1 MGATGVGTRR
11 PSTPRLGW
19 TATAVCAALLASL
32 VAIAPAREARA
43 ATIVPGID
51 VSKWQGNVDWTA
63 VGSTKVRYVIMR
75 ATIGNLPGQP
85 PAMDPKYLEYL
96 AGATANGL
104 IVGAYHRA
112 NVGLA
117 VNDART
123 EADYFVDHA
132 RIEGGDIL
140 PVLDIEKDHGL
151 SPDQMVDWVRTWVQR
166 VLARTGVHPML
177 YSSPS
182 FWTVRMGNST
192 WFADHG
198 YPLWIAHWGVTSP
211 TVPAGGWSGHGHR
224 FWQWT
229 SKGTVAGIT
238 GAVDRDRFNGG
249 HLQHGRIAS
258 ITVTPRPG
266 GKVTGPRISCGG
278 AASTCSRLAD
288 PDSVVTLTAVPDQ
301 GATLMRW
308 TGACAPAGSAP
319 TCDVTAL
326 GSKTVSAVFGFP
338 VELQRQ
344 GSGAGTVTSSP
355 AGVACGATCTTT
367 FAAGSSVDLT
377 ATPDSASAFTGWS
390 GGCAGLAHTCAVSI
404 SAPTTVVATFS
415 STVSIEENGAGTAF
429 GWGKAALAP
438 AIGGSYR
445 WERRAGAT
453 ISLPFS
459 GGATTLFT
467 VSGPRMG
474 KARVSIDGNAV
485 QTFDGYAPSTLTSVA
500 HRFEGLGAGAHVL
513 SVRVL
518 GTKRPASGG
527 TRVAVDA
534 LRWGG
539 TTRADP
545 PASATWASVPDAVA
559 SGGSYAVGDVR
570 DAFARVRFQ
579 GTGASARVRRGP
591 GMGRAEIWADGAFVR
606 VVDLYAPAPG
616 YATIALVSGL
626 ADRWH
631 TVRIV
636 VDGSH
641 RAASSGSTVTID
653 RWVVV

>member
-1 MGATGVGTRR
+1 MGATGVGARR
-11 PSTPRLGW
+11 PSTPRSRW
-19 TATAVCAALLASL
+19 TAAAVCVALLASL
-32 VAIAPAREARA
+32 LAILPAREARA

-51 VSKWQGNVDWTA
+51 VSKWQGDVDWTK
-63 VGSTKVRYVIMR
+63 VGSTSIRFVIMR

-85 PAMDPKYLEYL
+85 LAMDPKYLEYL

-112 NVGLA
+112 NVGLG
-117 VNDART
+117 VNDAT
-123 EADYFVDHA
+123 NEADYFVDHA

-151 SPDQMVDWVRTWVQR
+151 TPDQMVDWVRTWVQR
-166 VLARTGVHPML
+166 VLARTGVRPML
-177 YSSPS
+177 YSSPY

-211 TVPAGGWSGHGHR
+211 TVPAGNWSGHGYR

-229 SKGTVAGIT
+229 SKGSVAGIA
-238 GAVDRDRFNGG
+238 GAVDRDRSNGG
-249 HLQHGRIAS
+249 NLRHGRIAS

-266 GKVTGPRISCGG
+266 GRVTGPRISCGG

-288 PDSVVTLTAVPDQ
+288 PDSIVTLAADPVQ

-308 TGACAPAGSAP
+308 AGACASAGSAP

-326 GSKTVSAVFGFP
+326 GAKTVSAVFGFP
-338 VELQRQ
+338 LQVERQ
-344 GSGAGTVTSSP
+344 GSGAGSVTSSP
-355 AGVACGATCTTT
+355 AGVSCGASCTAT
-367 FAAGSSVDLT
+367 FPAGSTIDLT
-377 ATPDSASAFTGWS
+377 ATPSSASAFTGWS
-390 GGCAGLAHTCAVSI
+390 GGCSGLAPTCSVTI
-404 SAPTTVVATFS
+404 SAPTTVAATFS
-415 STVSIEENGAGTAF
+415 SKVSVEENGAGTAF
-429 GWGKAALAP
+429 GWGKAALAG

-453 ISLPFS
+453 ASFPFT
-459 GGATTLFT
+459 GRAVTLFT
-467 VSGPRMG
+467 VSGPAMG
-474 KARVSIDGNAV
+474 KGRVSIDGNVV
-485 QTFDGYAPSTLTSVA
+485 QTFDGYASATTTSVT
-500 HRFEGLGAGAHVL
+500 HRFEGLVAGAHVL

-518 GTKRPASGG
+518 GTKRPASVG

-539 TTRADP
+539 STAADP
-545 PASATWASVPDAVA
+545 PGASTWATVTNAAA
-559 SGGSYAVGDVR
+559 SGGTYAVSDVR
-570 DAFARVRFQ
+570 DAYTRLRFQ

-591 GMGRAEIWADGAFVR
+591 GMGRAEIWADGELER
-606 VVDLYAPAPG
+606 VVDLYAPTPG
-616 YATIALVSGL
+616 YATIALVAGL
-626 ADRWH
+626 QDRWH

-641 RAASSGSTVTID
+641 RSASAGSTVAID
-653 RWVVV
+653 RWVAF

>member
-1 MGATGVGTRR
+1 
-11 PSTPRLGW
+11 
-19 TATAVCAALLASL
+19 LLAL
-32 VAIAPAREARA
+32 APAREARA

-63 VGSTKVRYVIMR
+63 VGSTSTRFVIMR
-75 ATIGNLPGQP
+75 ATIGNTPTMAR
-85 PAMDPKYLEYL
+85 AMDPKYLEYL

-104 IVGAYHRA
+104 VVGAYHRA
-112 NVGLA
+112 HVGLA
-117 VNDART
+117 VNDARA

-132 RIEGGDIL
+132 QIEGGDIL
-140 PVLDIEKDHGL
+140 PVIDIEETHGL
-151 SPDQMVDWVRTWVQR
+151 NPDQLVEWVRTWVQR
-166 VLARTGVHPML
+166 VLARTGVHPMI
-177 YSSPS
+177 YASPN
-182 FWTVRMGNST
+182 FWIVNMGDST

-198 YPLWIAHWGVTSP
+198 YPLWVADWRGNAAPEVRAGNWG
-211 TVPAGGWSGHGHR
+211 GHGWT

-229 SKGTVAGIT
+229 SKGTVAGIDT
-238 GAVDRDRFNGG
+238 LVDRDRFNGG
-249 HLQHGRIAS
+249 NLQHGRIAS
-258 ITVTPRPG
+258 VTVTPRPG
-266 GKVTGPRISCGG
+266 GMVTGPRISCGG
-278 AASTCSRLAD
+278 AASTCTRLAD
-288 PDSVVTLTAVPDQ
+288 PDRVVTLTAVPDQ

-326 GSKTVSAVFGFP
+326 GAKTASAVFGFP
-338 VELQRQ
+338 VELERQ

-355 AGVACGATCTTT
+355 SGLSCGATCTAT
-367 FAAGSSVDLT
+367 FAAGSTIDLT

-404 SAPTTVVATFS
+404 SAPTTVGATFS
-415 STVSIEENGAGTAF
+415 STVSVEQDGMGTAF
-429 GWGKAALAP
+429 GWGKAALAG

-445 WERRAGAT
+445 WDRRAGAT

-459 GGATTLFT
+459 GGTATLFI
-467 VSGPRMG
+467 VSGPGMG
-474 KARVSIDGNAV
+474 KARVSIDGNVV
-485 QTFDGYAPSTLTSVA
+485 QTFDGYAPSVTSVA

-513 SVRVL
+513 SIRVL

-539 TTRADP
+539 TTVADP
-545 PASATWASVPDAVA
+545 AASATWAPVSDAAA
-559 SGGSYAVGDVR
+559 SGGTYAVSDVR
-570 DAFARVRFQ
+570 DAFSRLRFQ

-591 GMGRAEIWADGAFVR
+591 GMGRAEIWADGALVR

-616 YATIALVSGL
+616 YATIALVSAL

-641 RAASSGSTVTID
+641 RAASSGSNVTID

>member
-1 MGATGVGTRR
+1 MGAPGVGARR
-11 PSTPRLGW
+11 PSTPRSRR
-19 TATAVCAALLASL
+19 TAAAVCVALLASL
-32 VAIAPAREARA
+32 LAVAPAREARA

-51 VSKWQGNVDWTA
+51 VSKWQGNVNWTK
-63 VGSTKVRYVIMR
+63 VGSTSTRFVIMR

-85 PAMDPKYLEYL
+85 LAMDPKYLEYL

-117 VNDART
+117 VNDATT

-151 SPDQMVDWVRTWVQR
+151 SPDQMVDWVRTWAQR

-177 YSSPS
+177 YSSPY

-211 TVPAGGWSGHGHR
+211 SVPAGNWSGHGYR

-229 SKGTVAGIT
+229 SKGSVAGIA

-249 HLQHGRIAS
+249 NLRHGRIAS

-266 GKVTGPRISCGG
+266 GRVTGPRISCGA

-288 PDSVVTLTAVPDQ
+288 PDSIVTLTAVPAQ
-301 GATLMRW
+301 GARLMRW
-308 TGACAPAGSAP
+308 AGACAPAGSAP
-319 TCDVTAL
+319 TCGVTAL
-326 GSKTVSAVFGFP
+326 GAKTVSAVFGFALQ
-338 VELQRQ
+338 VERQ
-344 GSGAGTVTSSP
+344 GSGAGSVTSSP
-355 AGVACGATCTTT
+355 AGVSCGSSCTAT
-367 FAAGSSVDLT
+367 FAAGSTIDLA
-377 ATPDSASAFTGWS
+377 ATPSSASAFTGWS
-390 GGCAGLAHTCAVSI
+390 GGCSGLVPTCAVTV
-404 SAPTTVVATFS
+404 SAPTTVAATFS
-415 STVSIEENGAGTAF
+415 SKVTVEENGAGTAF
-429 GWGKAALAP
+429 GWGKAALAR

-453 ISLPFS
+453 TSFPFT
-459 GGATTLFT
+459 GRAVTLFT
-467 VSGPRMG
+467 VSGPAMG
-474 KARVSIDGNAV
+474 KGRVSIDGNVV
-485 QTFDGYAPSTLTSVA
+485 QTFDGYASATKTSVT
-500 HRFEGLGAGAHVL
+500 HRFEGLAAGAHVL

-518 GTKRPASGG
+518 GTKRPASAG

-539 TTRADP
+539 TTVADP
-545 PASATWASVPDAVA
+545 PGAWTWASVANAAA
-559 SGGSYAVGDVR
+559 SGGTYAVCDVR
-570 DAFARVRFQ
+570 DAFTRLRFQ

-591 GMGRAEIWADGAFVR
+591 GMGRAEIWADGALVR
-606 VVDLYAPAPG
+606 VVDLYAPTPG
-616 YATIALVSGL
+616 YATIALVAGL
-626 ADRWH
+626 QDRWH

-641 RAASSGSTVTID
+641 RSTSTGSTVAID
-653 RWVVV
+653 RWVAF

>member
-1 MGATGVGTRR
+1 MAATGVGACR
-11 PSTPRLGW
+11 PSTPRSRW
-19 TATAVCAALLASL
+19 TAAAVCIALLASL
-32 VAIAPAREARA
+32 LAIAPAPEARA
-43 ATIVPGID
+43 ATVVPGID
-51 VSKWQGNVDWTA
+51 VSKWQGNVNWTT
-63 VGSTKVRYVIMR
+63 VGSTSTRFVIMR
-75 ATIGNLPGQP
+75 STIGNLPGQP
-85 PAMDPKYLEYL
+85 LAMDPKYLEYL

-117 VNDART
+117 VDDAKT

-151 SPDQMVDWVRTWVQR
+151 SPDQMVDWVRTWAQR

-177 YSSPS
+177 YSSPY

-211 TVPAGGWSGHGHR
+211 TVPAGNWSGHGYR

-229 SKGTVAGIT
+229 SKGSVAGIA

-249 HLQHGRIAS
+249 NLRHGRIAS

-266 GKVTGPRISCGG
+266 GRVTGPRISCGG

-288 PDSVVTLTAVPDQ
+288 PDSIVTLTAVPVQ

-308 TGACAPAGSAP
+308 AGACASAGSAP

-326 GSKTVSAVFGFP
+326 GAKTVSAVFGFP
-338 VELQRQ
+338 LGVERL
-344 GSGAGTVTSSP
+344 GSGAGSVTSSP
-355 AGVACGATCTTT
+355 AGVSCGASCTAT
-367 FAAGSSVDLT
+367 FAAGSTIDLT
-377 ATPDSASAFTGWS
+377 ATPSSASAFTGWS
-390 GGCAGLAHTCAVSI
+390 GGCSGLAPTCSVMI
-404 SAPTTVVATFS
+404 SAPTTVAAMFS
-415 STVSIEENGAGTAF
+415 SKVSVEENGTGTAF
-429 GWGKAALAP
+429 GWGKAALAG

-453 ISLPFS
+453 ISFPFT
-459 GGATTLFT
+459 GRAVTLFT
-467 VSGPRMG
+467 VSGPAMG
-474 KARVSIDGNAV
+474 KGRVSIDGNVA
-485 QTFDGYAPSTLTSVA
+485 QTFDGYASATATSVT
-500 HRFEGLGAGAHVL
+500 HRFAGLGAGAHVL

-518 GTKRPASGG
+518 GTKRPASAG

-539 TTRADP
+539 NTVADP
-545 PASATWASVPDAVA
+545 PGASTWSSVANAAA
-559 SGGSYAVGDVR
+559 SGGTYAVSDVR
-570 DAFARVRFQ
+570 DAFARLRFQ
-579 GTGASARVRRGP
+579 GTGSSARVRRGP
-591 GMGRAEIWADGAFVR
+591 GMGRAEIWADGALVR
-606 VVDLYAPAPG
+606 VVDLYAPTPG
-616 YATIALVSGL
+616 YATIALVAGL
-626 ADRWH
+626 QDRWH

-641 RAASSGSTVTID
+641 RSTSTGSTVAID
-653 RWVVV
+653 RWVVF